1 MTDTTDIRMTLNPE
15 SEKWGRYTLLD
26 MKERIMQHAERL
38 STAWEGTA
46 EKKTPDERVRLLRM
60 RLRKI
65 NEILAMNSLWLDEIK
80 KVGKNK
86 TGPMKSCLRVARQY
100 DEFLEGLDPD
110 TEETPDARRVRFCK
124 NHVLVFESDDDRTAV
139 DVPDEDDSD
148 DEDDH
153 AALDDDGDVPDVDE
167 DREEEG
173 SEEQHEDEERDDEE
187 QDGGHRDSRNVAGA
201 HSVSS
206 RILGAGGTRVS
217 GPGLGN
223 DQVGAPN
230 QAGGGTWRVPARK
243 PILRPPRPPPPPQR
257 FKGGSVPRMRR
268 SAGQARKSSTKRRAR
283 ASPKRRRASRPRRAL
298 TSQ

>member
-1 MTDTTDIRMTLNPE
+1 MTDTTDIRITLNPE

-80 KVGKNK
+80 KAGKNK
-86 TGPMKSCLRVARQY
+86 TGPLKSCLRVARQY

-110 TEETPDARRVRFCK
+110 AEETPDARRVRFCK

-148 DEDDH
+148 DEDPI
-153 AALDDDGDVPDVDE
+153 DDDGDVPDVNE
-167 DREEEG
+167 DREEDDDQD
-173 SEEQHEDEERDDEE
+173 EERDDEDEERDDEE
-187 QDGGHRDSRNVAGA
+187 QDGGERDCRKVTGT

-206 RILGAGGTRVS
+206 RIPGAGGTRVS

-223 DQVGAPN
+223 DQVGVPN
-230 QAGGGTWRVPARK
+230 QAGGGTWTIPARK
-243 PILRPPRPPPPPQR
+243 PILRSPRLQPRPQR
-257 FKGGSVPRMRR
+257 FNGESVPRMRR
-268 SAGQARKSSTKRRAR
+268 SAGRARKSSTKRRAR
-283 ASPKRRRASRPRRAL
+283 ASPKRKRASRPRTTRK
-298 TSQ
+298 